1 MVYRSPI
8 APGVSWYEA
17 TVADRPEY
25 GRLDGSRTADVAIVG
40 GGFTGLQAACRL
52 AEGGADVVLIDAA
65 RFGDGASG
73 RNGGQL
79 GTGHRTWPEDH
90 AQALGFAEAK
100 ALFRL
105 AEDAKAH
112 LLDFARRHAIEIDYR
127 PGQMSVVHKSRYV
140 DDYRRHADVMA
151 ERYDYPHIRFMDREE
166 TARRLGSDRYLAG
179 IRDTG
184 TGHIHPL
191 KLLVGTARAAAQ
203 AGAALHEHTP
213 ATEIRSERGRVSV
226 ETPTGTITAERALV
240 ACNAYIGGLE
250 PVTAAH
256 VMPIRSFI
264 GATVPLEESLGVLPG
279 GELVDDS
286 RFVVRYFRRSADG
299 RLLFGGREAYT
310 ADNPRDISRHIGRQ
324 IGELYPALAEVEI
337 THAWGGS
344 VGITVPRE
352 PFVREVMPGVTSI
365 GGFSGHGVMLSNYTG
380 RLYGESLLGN
390 RDLLEPLKA
399 LDIPRFPGGRR
410 FSKPLLLLA
419 MTWFAL
425 RDRF

>member
-8 APGVSWYEA
+8 APGISWYEA

-25 GRLDGSRTADVAIVG
+25 GRLYGSRTADVAIVG

-226 ETPTGTITAERALV
+226 ATPAGTITAERALV

-279 GELVDDS
+279 GESVDDS
-286 RFVVRYFRRSADG
+286 RFVVRYFRRSIDG

-410 FSKPLLLLA
+410 FAKPLLLLA